1 LIKRSFARGSSL
13 RRLAGRAVVV
23 LGAVLVGGQLMRSVP
38 REQTLIFPVGSVF
51 PNATRFA
58 ASWRQPGDEEPR
70 GGVSLTF
77 DQAPPLQVRQ
87 RAKLPDGDYI
97 VTIDILQAP
106 LKDLKDS
113 APKPALRDAP
123 AGAPQAGETAGSRE
137 GLQTN
142 IERRVSLAGGEA
154 LIALAV
160 VPREPSVSE

>member
-1 LIKRSFARGSSL
+1 LIGRSLAQGSFT
-13 RRLAGRAVVV
+13 RRLLTRAVVV
-23 LGAVLVGGQLMRSVP
+23 LGAVFVGGQLMRALP

-51 PNATRFA
+51 PDATRFA

-77 DQAPPLQVRQ
+77 DRAPPLQIRQ
-87 RAKLPDGDYI
+87 RAQLPDGDYI
-97 VTIDILQAP
+97 VTIDILRANRGVGAAIAAGQA
-106 LKDLKDS
+106 S
-113 APKPALRDAP
+113 
-123 AGAPQAGETAGSRE
+123 ETAGSRE

>member
-1 LIKRSFARGSSL
+1 M
-13 RRLAGRAVVV
+13 
-23 LGAVLVGGQLMRSVP
+23 VGGQLMRSVP

-58 ASWRQPGDEEPR
+58 ASWKQPGDEEAR

-77 DQAPPLQVRQ
+77 DQPPPLQIRQ
-87 RAKLPDGDYI
+87 HAKLPNGDYI
-97 VTIDILQAP
+97 VTMDIWRA
-106 LKDLKDS
+106 
-113 APKPALRDAP
+113 ARD
-123 AGAPQAGETAGSRE
+123 GQAGETSGSRE

-154 LIALAV
+154 LIALVV